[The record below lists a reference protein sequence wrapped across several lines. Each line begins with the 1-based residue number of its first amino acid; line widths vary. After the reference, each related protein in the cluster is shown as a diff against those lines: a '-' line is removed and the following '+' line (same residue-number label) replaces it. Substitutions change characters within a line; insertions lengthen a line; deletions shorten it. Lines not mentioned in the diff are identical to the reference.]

1 MPSVTSQLFEQV
13 SKEILSEEN
22 LFTVAIIDTHGNLQ
36 EHLQQVKIDNPFSF
50 HTASLAPNN
59 IPFDLP
65 RFIEVAND
73 VIVDGQKREGIE
85 SDFYVPLTAEFPD
98 REFGRIAADSNEV
111 IAWKVIKREP
121 ARMSSKG
128 DSRPQRKARFTQD
141 LRLANQP
148 NKVIIVETRPIDH
161 IIEFSCWSTSAQQAN
176 SRALWLE
183 RLFVTHSWAFEIQ
196 GADRFFWKERGID
209 TYATIGNIKLYQR
222 PVRFHVRTLEHQI
235 SAAPMIQHM
244 TFNIHSLTSQ

>member
-1 MPSVTSQLFEQV
+1 MSSNTSQLFEQV
-13 SKEILSEEN
+13 NKEILGEDN
-22 LFTVAIIDTHGNLQ
+22 LFSVTILDSHGNVT
-36 EHLQQVKIDNPFSF
+36 EHLEQVKIDNPFAFDTSML
-50 HTASLAPNN
+50 SPNT

-73 VIVDGQKREGIE
+73 VIVDAQGREGIE
-85 SDFYVPLTAEFPD
+85 TDYYVAVTAEFPD
-98 REFGRIAADSNEV
+98 KEFGRIAGLSNEV
-111 IAWKVIKREP
+111 ITWKVIKREP
-121 ARMSSKG
+121 AKMSVKG
-128 DSRPQRKARFTQD
+128 DSRPQRKARFTRD
-141 LRLANQP
+141 LRLSAQP
-148 NKVIIVETRPIDH
+148 NKVITVETRPIDH

-176 SRALWLE
+176 DRALWLE

-209 TYATIGNIKLYQR
+209 TYATVGNIKLYQR

-244 TFNIHSLTSQ
+244 TFNISSPKS